1 MDTGLTRRSIRVD
14 SVSTLDSA
22 PYRLS
27 SHVQKVPYYKQGVC
41 ILRMLA
47 GFCMAVRAINRQR
60 QAVGPDLLQ
69 TIYTGVTPNPLF
81 SLAIRRI
88 PSESVHSH
96 NFQHTANETARSS
109 AANGTNHDRAFDPSL
124 LSVSPCPE
132 WTRLRNV
139 LHCKSHSETQSPVL
153 GWLRVVTVRRPAVE
167 GPRLKWDRQRLLV
180 WVYQGQSIIESF
192 NLNLKVHLPMA
203 FGWFGWLLVVDGCW
217 WSGGR
222 RLSR

>member
-1 MDTGLTRRSIRVD
+1 MSRRCRTINRDYVYSVCLLASAWRCVRSIGNVKPSDR
-14 SVSTLDSA
+14 SCCRQST
-22 PYRLS
+22 P
-27 SHVQKVPYYKQGVC
+27 
-41 ILRMLA
+41 
-47 GFCMAVRAINRQR
+47 
-60 QAVGPDLLQ
+60 
-69 TIYTGVTPNPLF
+69 YTGVTPNPLF
-81 SLAIRRI
+81 PLAIRRI

-96 NFQHTANETARSS
+96 TFQHTANETARSS
-109 AANGTNHDRAFDPSL
+109 AANGTNNDRAFDPSL

-167 GPRLKWDRQRLLV
+167 GTRLKWDRQRRLV